1 MLWQKRQR
9 WEYIHIWGTGWGSIG
24 ALETEST
31 KRDEVTRSK
40 ETSFVECMV

>member
-1 MLWQKRQR
+1 VLWQKRQR
-9 WEYIHIWGTGWGSIG
+9 WEYILGGTGGGSIG
-24 ALETEST
+24 VLETEST